1 MEFSENIQKFILAI
15 AILCITAMLLK
26 HLFMN
31 VEESEASKYLKENYV
46 KIFSIITIIVFFIM
60 VFSVLGVDFSKSDE
74 STLVDQY
81 VVENFKSKSR
91 YLPESYWRTKGK
103 GFCQAI
109 TKNSKT
115 HKKACKQLSFSNCS
129 QFTNCCAAVNGSDES
144 SYDCVPASSG
154 GPLFTKDNFGK
165 NIDFYWYK
173 GKCNGRACNLNREQ
187 YNRYKQERN
196 EIKENVEK
204 NQDILNQAKEEA
216 KKQEKNSCNS
226 DQKVCYLWGTPDA
239 NISPFG

>member
-1 MEFSENIQKFILAI
+1 MEFSENIQKVLFIILTLSVA
-15 AILCITAMLLK
+15 AILIR
-26 HLFMN
+26 HLSMDT
-31 VEESEASKYLKENYV
+31 EESEVSKYLKANYV
-46 KIFSIITIIVFFIM
+46 KIFSIITIVVFLIM
-60 VFSVLGVDFSKSDE
+60 IFSVLGVDFSKSDE
-74 STLVDQY
+74 STLVNQY
-81 VVENFKSKSR
+81 VVENFKSNSN
-91 YLPESYWRTKGK
+91 YLPESFWRTKGK
-103 GFCQAI
+103 GFCQSI

-187 YNRYKQERN
+187 YNRYKRERN

-204 NQDILNQAKEEA
+204 NQEILNQAKEEA
-216 KKQEKNSCNS
+216 KIQEKDDCKSK
-226 DQKVCYLWGTPDA
+226 QKACYLWGIPDA